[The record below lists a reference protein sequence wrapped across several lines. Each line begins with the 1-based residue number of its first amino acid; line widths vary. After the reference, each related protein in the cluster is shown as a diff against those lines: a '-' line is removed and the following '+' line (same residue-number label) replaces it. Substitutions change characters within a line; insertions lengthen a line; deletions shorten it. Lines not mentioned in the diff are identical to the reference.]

1 MLPCFPVD
9 RTQSSMIV
17 KFGFFGYYKKR
28 GNVDSIK
35 KEP

>member
-17 KFGFFGYYKKR
+17 KFGFFGYYKK
-28 GNVDSIK
+28 GEMWILWML
-35 KEP
+35 